1 MNYQFIINPLIG
13 AGIGYVT
20 NWIAIKMM
28 FRPTKAIKIG
38 KFTLPFTPGIIPKNR
53 SRLAEAIGNTI
64 SNNLL
69 TENDLKDVLLS
80 DEIKSQIQEKIEEYI
95 SSLSSKDMTLE
106 DFINLYV
113 EKDSYDKTMTSI
125 QSNLT
130 KSILQTVIEANL
142 GAIIS
147 EQIEIAA
154 NEKMKGSFIGLIGG
168 KSLVSSLS
176 SNITT
181 SLNKY
186 IEENGEEV
194 ISGMVKKE
202 LEKYTSQNVVQL
214 SSKLSGPDNNIV
226 STIMNIYEKI
236 ISEKITTALK
246 SLNISK
252 IIANK
257 INSMEVLELERL
269 LLKTIK
275 KELDALVNLG
285 AVIGFILGFLN
296 LLV

>member
-20 NWIAIKMM
+20 NRIAIKMM

-202 LEKYTSQNVVQL
+202 FEKYTSQNVVQL

-236 ISEKITTALK
+236 ISEKITAALK

>member
-95 SSLSSKDMTLE
+95 SSLSSEDMTLE

>member
-194 ISGMVKKE
+194 ISGMVKKA

-236 ISEKITTALK
+236 ISEKITAALK

>member
-202 LEKYTSQNVVQL
+202 FEKYTSQNVVQL

-236 ISEKITTALK
+236 ISEKITAALK

>member
-113 EKDSYDKTMTSI
+113 EKDSYDKTITSI

-202 LEKYTSQNVVQL
+202 FEKYTSQNVVQL

-236 ISEKITTALK
+236 ISEKITAALK

>member
-202 LEKYTSQNVVQL
+202 
-214 SSKLSGPDNNIV
+214 
-226 STIMNIYEKI
+226 
-236 ISEKITTALK
+236 
-246 SLNISK
+246 
-252 IIANK
+252 
-257 INSMEVLELERL
+257 
-269 LLKTIK
+269 
-275 KELDALVNLG
+275 
-285 AVIGFILGFLN
+285 
-296 LLV
+296 

>member
-106 DFINLYV
+106 DLINLYV

-142 GAIIS
+142 GSIIS

-154 NEKMKGSFIGLIGG
+154 SEKMKGSFIGLIGG

-181 SLNKY
+181 SLNQY

-202 LEKYTSQNVVQL
+202 FEKYTSQNVIQL

-236 ISEKITTALK
+236 ISEKITSALR

>member
-1 MNYQFIINPLIG
+1 MNYQIIINPLIG
-13 AGIGYVT
+13 ACIGYVT

-53 SRLAEAIGNTI
+53 SRIAEAIGNTI

-95 SSLSSKDMTLE
+95 SSLSNKDMTLE

-113 EKDSYDKTMTSI
+113 EKDSYEKTMISI

-176 SNITT
+176 SNITI

-186 IEENGEEV
+186 IEDNGEEI

-202 LEKYTSQNVVQL
+202 FEKYTSQNMVQL
-214 SSKLSGPDNNIV
+214 SAKLSGPDNNIV
-226 STIMNIYEKI
+226 STIMNVYEKI
-236 ISEKITTALK
+236 ISEKITSALK

-252 IIANK
+252 IITNK

>member
-236 ISEKITTALK
+236 ISEKITAALK

>member
-1 MNYQFIINPLIG
+1 MRNKDKID
-13 AGIGYVT
+13 
-20 NWIAIKMM
+20 M
-28 FRPTKAIKIG
+28 F
-38 KFTLPFTPGIIPKNR
+38 
-53 SRLAEAIGNTI
+53 E
-64 SNNLL
+64 LL
-69 TENDLKDVLLS
+69 LDVL
-80 DEIKSQIQEKIEEYI
+80 
-95 SSLSSKDMTLE
+95 
-106 DFINLYV
+106 
-113 EKDSYDKTMTSI
+113 
-125 QSNLT
+125 
-130 KSILQTVIEANL
+130 QT
-142 GAIIS
+142 
-147 EQIEIAA
+147 
-154 NEKMKGSFIGLIGG
+154 
-168 KSLVSSLS
+168 
-176 SNITT
+176 T
-181 SLNKY
+181 
-186 IEENGEEV
+186 EENGEEV

-236 ISEKITTALK
+236 ISEKITAALK